1 MAESVVE
8 KLRLKMDDS
17 LPLRDVVFRTLRDA
31 ILEGTLPPGT
41 RLMELQLS
49 GQLGVSRTPVR
60 EALKMLSMESLVT
73 LSARRGAVVAPIQAS
88 NLKDALEVR
97 AALEELAVRK
107 ACRNM
112 DEETLSMLERAEL
125 EFEQAL
131 NRQNTTLSARQDVH
145 FHDII
150 LQTAHNRRLMQQL
163 TQIREEI
170 YRYRL
175 ENLKDEATYRNLVAE
190 HRQIIQAFR
199 GRDEE
204 RAAEVMTRHIENQ
217 AQSLLAHLDE
227 G

>member
-1 MAESVVE
+1 MGDSRVE
-8 KLRLKMDDS
+8 KLKLKTDDS
-17 LPLRDVVFRTLRDA
+17 LLLRDVVFYTIRDA

-60 EALKMLSMESLVT
+60 EALKMLSMENLVT
-73 LSARRGAVVAPIQAS
+73 LSTRRGAVVAPIQAS
-88 NLKDALEVR
+88 DLKDALEVR
-97 AALEELAVRK
+97 TALEELAVRK

-112 DEETLSMLERAEL
+112 DEETLSMLEKAEMG
-125 EFEQAL
+125 FEQSL
-131 NRQNTTLSARQDVH
+131 NRQNTKLSAQQDVH

-150 LQTAHNRRLMQQL
+150 LQTAHNRRLSQQL

-175 ENLKDEATYRNLVAE
+175 ENLKDEATYRNLVEE

-199 GRDEE
+199 DRDEGQ
-204 RAAEVMTRHIENQ
+204 ASAVMTRHIANQ

-227 G
+227 E

>member
-1 MAESVVE
+1 MGDSRVE
-8 KLRLKMDDS
+8 KLKLKTDDS
-17 LPLRDVVFRTLRDA
+17 LPLRDVVFYTIRDA

-60 EALKMLSMESLVT
+60 EALKMLRMENLVT

-88 NLKDALEVR
+88 DLKDALEVR
-97 AALEELAVRK
+97 TALEELAVRK

-112 DEETLSMLERAEL
+112 DEETLSMLEKAEMG
-125 EFEQAL
+125 FEQSL
-131 NRQNTTLSARQDVH
+131 NRQNTKLSAQQDVH

-150 LQTAHNRRLMQQL
+150 LQTAHNRRLSQQL

-175 ENLKDEATYRNLVAE
+175 ENLKDEATYRNLVEE

-199 GRDEE
+199 DRDEE
-204 RAAEVMTRHIENQ
+204 QASAVMTRHIANQ

-227 G
+227 E

>member
-1 MAESVVE
+1 MGDSRVE
-8 KLRLKMDDS
+8 KLKLKTDDS
-17 LPLRDVVFRTLRDA
+17 LLLRDVVFYTIRDA

-60 EALKMLSMESLVT
+60 EALKMLSMENLVT

-88 NLKDALEVR
+88 DLKDALEVR
-97 AALEELAVRK
+97 TALEELAVRK

-112 DEETLSMLERAEL
+112 DEETLSMLEKAEMG
-125 EFEQAL
+125 FEQSL
-131 NRQNTTLSARQDVH
+131 NRQNTKLSAQQDVH

-150 LQTAHNRRLMQQL
+150 LQTAHNRRLSQQL

-175 ENLKDEATYRNLVAE
+175 ENLKDEATYRNLVEE

-199 GRDEE
+199 DRDEGQ
-204 RAAEVMTRHIENQ
+204 ASAVMTRHIANQ

-227 G
+227 E